1 MKRMVKIPLSLCCFI
16 VFCPPAQS
24 APSPDDTLLFYCP
37 TDKGDRIS
45 LENQAGK
52 LVLILNG
59 ESHVTDET
67 VQEISQ
73 TYRRNIERSP
83 EYNVVSFHINGVEYS
98 MGSFK
103 NLATQ
108 AEPAGQFFSYSSD
121 KNRMPDQ
128 LCSFG
133 EDINNLSRLAK

>member
-59 ESHVTDET
+59 ESHVADET

-73 TYRRNIERSP
+73 TYRRNIESSP

-121 KNRMPDQ
+121 NNRMPDQ

>member
-24 APSPDDTLLFYCP
+24 APSFDDTLLFYCP

-45 LENQAGK
+45 LGNQAGK

-59 ESHVTDET
+59 KSHVADET

>member
-1 MKRMVKIPLSLCCFI
+1 MKRLVKIPLSLCCFI

-59 ESHVTDET
+59 KSHVADET

-73 TYRRNIERSP
+73 TYRRNIESSP